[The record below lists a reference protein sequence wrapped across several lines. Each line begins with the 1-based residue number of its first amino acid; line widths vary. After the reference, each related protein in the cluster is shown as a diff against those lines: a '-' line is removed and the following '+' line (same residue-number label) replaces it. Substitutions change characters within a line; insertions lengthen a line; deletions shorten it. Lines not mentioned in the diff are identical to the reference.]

1 MRVVTSR
8 SALSKSGAIAGLAVL
23 ALVVSACG
31 SKSSSSPA
39 TSASPAASSA
49 SAPAASGSSAAA
61 SSAPA
66 GSSSAPA
73 ASGSSSAPAGGST
86 SDASKATS
94 AAALGG
100 MDALVAAAN
109 KEGALNVIALPP
121 DWADYADII
130 AGFQKKYPGIKL
142 TSLLPDAS
150 SAQEISAAQT
160 AKGTDQ
166 APDVFDV
173 GSAVALASTQYFAP
187 YQVAAWKDIP
197 AANKESTGL
206 WVNDYTGVMSVG
218 YNADLTGELTSLADL
233 TNPKLKGLV
242 ALNGD
247 PTQANSPLQAVMM
260 ASLANGGSLSDI
272 SKGVDYF
279 KSLKAAG
286 TLSSTKSSSQA
297 VAAGSIG
304 VVFDWSYN
312 QLAITQ
318 AGAKAGLTWK
328 TFTPKGVTLT
338 SYYNQAINKD
348 APHPAAARLWEEY
361 LYSAEAQ
368 NFWMKGGALPILY
381 NAMKTAGTLDAA
393 AAKNLPAITGD
404 IQSMTPEQNTAANK
418 YLAANWA
425 KAVG

>member
-1 MRVVTSR
+1 M
-8 SALSKSGAIAGLAVL
+8 
-23 ALVVSACG
+23 
-31 SKSSSSPA
+31 
-39 TSASPAASSA
+39 
-49 SAPAASGSSAAA
+49 
-61 SSAPA
+61 
-66 GSSSAPA
+66 
-73 ASGSSSAPAGGST
+73 
-86 SDASKATS
+86 
-94 AAALGG
+94 
-100 MDALVAAAN
+100 AAAN

-121 DWADYADII
+121 DWADYAEII

-187 YQVAAWKDIP
+187 YQVSAWKDIP
-197 AANKESTGL
+197 AANKEATGL
-206 WVNDYTGVMSVG
+206 YYNDYTGVMSVG
-218 YNADLTGELTSLADL
+218 YNADLVGGALTSLSDL

-260 ASLANGGSLSDI
+260 ASLGSGGTLDDI

-312 QLAITQ
+312 QLAITA
-318 AGAKAGLTWK
+318 AGQKAGLTWK

-338 SYYNQAINKD
+338 SYYNQAISKD

-381 NAMKTAGTLDAA
+381 SAMKASGALDAT

-404 IQSMTPEQNTAANK
+404 IQSMTAAQNTAANK